1 VQTFTRL
8 AVEHNYE
15 VLLSSVP
22 PDSGLPDVVAR
33 KMMKTIQVAMKNGK
47 LTNRNASNQMTGQT
61 LGEQQGRR
69 F

>member
-22 PDSGLPDVVAR
+22 LDSGLPDVVAR
-33 KMMKTIQVAMKNGK
+33 KMMKTIQLAMKNGK
-47 LTNRNASNQMTGQT
+47 TDEPKCKQPDDRTNT
-61 LGEQQGRR
+61 LGEQQGR